1 MDVSL
6 CWTVHATISA
16 TDFFGVRMIRYM
28 DLGGDRTLNDIVM
41 AGSHDAGITTGA
53 SNAQTQVLDIGAQ
66 ARAGVRFFDLRVAAF
81 SSGAMSYGA
90 KQVELKAFHADGMI
104 HKKDKD
110 KTRSVVG
117 FQGTA
122 PITRSK
128 LKFGEGAEGMGL
140 RKMLED
146 ARGFVT
152 SADYSGEFLILKFDK
167 CTNWELIA
175 ATCRSV
181 LGGTIYKKGG
191 NLNIKK
197 LSDLS
202 GSVICAFMESGYD
215 ALKTPGSNVNI
226 TKIKNLYKP
235 PSDYDNNF
243 QGLQYW
249 GSGGTGINNKGYE
262 GKIRENIEKQKKVMA
277 SAQTGVAPKT
287 AMFSRKVT
295 PGCAASDPR
304 AIGVMYWTTTGL
316 KKSILT
322 RDATMWNDNN
332 KSGLQSIWQSGFDIF
347 MGEALPQHVPMT
359 PSAGG
364 IVKMFMPNVVMIDFA
379 DEPKCK
385 HIYDLNDLATARLI
399 DICQKMG
406 M

>member
-1 MDVSL
+1 
-6 CWTVHATISA
+6 
-16 TDFFGVRMIRYM
+16 MIKYLE
-28 DLGGDRTLNDIVM
+28 LGADRTLNEIVM

-53 SNAQTQVLDIGAQ
+53 SNAQTQVLDIGEQ
-66 ARAGVRFFDLRVAAF
+66 ARAGVRFFDIRVAAF
-81 SSGAMSYGA
+81 STGMTSFGA

-110 KTRSVVG
+110 KTRSLVG
-117 FQGTA
+117 RDGTHTL
-122 PITRSK
+122 TRSK
-128 LKFGEGAEGMGL
+128 LKFGEGAQGMGL
-140 RKMLED
+140 RKMLLD
-146 ARGFVT
+146 AKGFVE
-152 SADYSGEFLILKFDK
+152 SVDYSGEFLILKFDK

-175 ATCRSV
+175 ETCRSV
-181 LGGTIYKKGG
+181 LGDAIYKKGG
-191 NLNIKK
+191 NLNTKK

-202 GSVICAFMESGYD
+202 GSVICAFMSSGYD
-215 ALKTPGSNVNI
+215 ALKSPGSSLHI

-243 QGLQYW
+243 QGIQYW

-262 GKIRENIEKQKKVMA
+262 GKIRENIAKQKKVMA
-277 SAQTGVAPKT
+277 SALTGVAAKT
-287 AMFSRKVT
+287 ATFSRKVT
-295 PGCAASDPR
+295 PGCAAADPR

-316 KKSILT
+316 KKSILA

-347 MGEALPQHVPMT
+347 MGEALPQHIPMT

-364 IVKMFMPNVVMIDFA
+364 TVKMFMPNVVMIDFA

-399 DICQKMG
+399 DICQKLG

>member
-1 MDVSL
+1 
-6 CWTVHATISA
+6 
-16 TDFFGVRMIRYM
+16 MIKYL
-28 DLGGDRTLNDIVM
+28 DLGADKTLNDIVM

-53 SNAQTQVLDIGAQ
+53 SNAQTQVLDIGEQ
-66 ARAGVRFFDLRVAAF
+66 ARAGVRFFDIRVAAF
-81 SSGAMSYGA
+81 ATGNTSYGA
-90 KQVELKAFHADGMI
+90 KQVELKSFHADGMI
-104 HKKDKD
+104 HGKAD

-117 FQGTA
+117 FSGKGDVV
-122 PITRSK
+122 RSK

-140 RKMLED
+140 RKILQD
-146 ARGFVT
+146 ARDFVK
-152 SADYSGEFLILKFDK
+152 SADYAGEFLILKFDK

-175 ATCRSV
+175 ETCRSV

-191 NLNIKK
+191 NLNTMK

-202 GSVICAFMESGYD
+202 GSVICAFMASGYD
-215 ALKTPGSNVNI
+215 ELKSPGANLHI

-243 QGLQYW
+243 QGIQYW

-277 SAQTGVAPKT
+277 SALTGVASKT
-287 AMFSRKVT
+287 ATFSRKVT
-295 PGCAASDPR
+295 PGCAAADPR

-316 KKSILT
+316 KKSILE
-322 RDATMWNDNN
+322 RDSTMWNDNN

-347 MGEALPQHVPMT
+347 MGEALPKNVKMT
-359 PSAGG
+359 ASAGG
-364 IVKMFMPNVVMIDFA
+364 TLKMFMPNVVMIDFA
-379 DEPKCK
+379 DETKCK

-399 DICQKMG
+399 DICQKLG
-406 M
+406 L